1 MRIWQCILFTCS
13 ILILRKQYAS
23 GFLCA
28 GRDRTFCTT
37 SRRLLATTQQ
47 GFGKQEFWQKF
58 YKDRQSDF
66 TWYAGFQDLEPFLR
80 EWISTD
86 DKILLPGVGM
96 DSLLLDMYDGGY
108 QSLSAFD
115 YASESIEYFERIK
128 GNERSG
134 IELNVADARNL
145 TLYEENS
152 FDTIVDKGTLD
163 AIYLAGNNKEE
174 KLKSLNQS
182 VMEFKRVLRPT
193 GILWSLSNI
202 CVEALLEMDWTGWKE
217 LTNGGDL
224 YTTRDEYTSN
234 NVDGSLLV
242 WQKDLP

>member
-1 MRIWQCILFTCS
+1 
-13 ILILRKQYAS
+13 
-23 GFLCA
+23 
-28 GRDRTFCTT
+28 
-37 SRRLLATTQQ
+37 
-47 GFGKQEFWQKF
+47 
-58 YKDRQSDF
+58 
-66 TWYAGFQDLEPFLR
+66 
-80 EWISTD
+80 
-86 DKILLPGVGM
+86 M